1 MATKQKTEVIEPD
14 EVTPEKEEKSLAL
27 RAGDEG
33 VLLPEDVQD
42 MQRLFDVGFQTERVF
57 KIGDPEMGGTPIYF
71 GEIIGPGPDVET
83 KTPDG
88 KKSSLHTWLWYPVNV
103 KTLEPNRRILDQI
116 ISGHQMHAKSLK
128 LHTLAKEQGGRGQ
141 ALVRWE
147 GIRRIHGGKQ
157 TLNEVE
163 FTPRVVKA

>member
-1 MATKQKTEVIEPD
+1 MAKTKIETVEPEVLEESNKT
-14 EVTPEKEEKSLAL
+14 LAL
-27 RAGDEG
+27 RAGEEG
-33 VLLPEDVQD
+33 VLLPEDVGD
-42 MQRLFDVGFQTERVF
+42 MERLFEEGFQTERVF
-57 KIGDPEMGGTPIYF
+57 KIGDPETGGTPIYF
-71 GEIIGPGPDVET
+71 GEVVGPGPDIET

-88 KKSSLHTWLWYPVNV
+88 KPGSLHTWLWHPVNV

-116 ISGHQMHAKSLK
+116 ISGHQMHAKTLK
-128 LHTLAKEQGGRGQ
+128 LFTLAQAQNGRGQ